1 MAGKSIFRDAALE
14 RLSTPER
21 LDQGLTVVGSMN
33 WALLGG
39 LSALVVGG
47 LIWSVVVVVPV
58 TVKGD
63 GILLSPGG
71 VLDVTSDSPGRVTQF
86 LVRTD
91 DTVAVGQIVARL
103 DQPDLRQQLATA
115 EGELKDGQ
123 DERQRVTEFQQRK
136 RAAQDIAFAQ
146 KRQAL
151 NEAIEYLVKEI
162 VLLEQR
168 STVYDGLFA
177 KGLIAQDKILQGKI
191 ELGRQ
196 QEELARDRTSLK
208 DIDSEEI
215 KTRADNE
222 RELLNI
228 DLKIATAE
236 RKAVGLRDRYRVESL
251 VTSTYDGKVAELK
264 VNPGELVERGT
275 ALFTVVPKEVAKSA
289 ADEKPDTLMGPLVAV
304 LYVAPTFG
312 KQVRPGD
319 RVQVAVST
327 ARREEFGF
335 IIGRVRAVAEIPST
349 AEGMQRVLKNK
360 QLVQTMSNNA
370 APFEIEA
377 ELYAD
382 QATKSG
388 YRWSSSRGPNLKIN
402 SGTLVSADIEV
413 RDLPILSLVIPQTRT
428 LFDKFR
434 DMFSAPG
441 S

>member
-1 MAGKSIFRDAALE
+1 VQD
-14 RLSTPER
+14 
-21 LDQGLTVVGSMN
+21 GLY
-33 WALLGG
+33 ARG
-39 LSALVVGG
+39 LV
-47 LIWSVVVVVPV
+47 
-58 TVKGD
+58 
-63 GILLSPGG
+63 
-71 VLDVTSDSPGRVTQF
+71 
-86 LVRTD
+86 
-91 DTVAVGQIVARL
+91 
-103 DQPDLRQQLATA
+103 
-115 EGELKDGQ
+115 
-123 DERQRVTEFQQRK
+123 
-136 RAAQDIAFAQ
+136 AQD
-146 KRQAL
+146 RL
-151 NEAIEYLVKEI
+151 
-162 VLLEQR
+162 
-168 STVYDGLFA
+168 
-177 KGLIAQDKILQGKI
+177 LQGKI

-196 QEELARDRTSLK
+196 QEELARDRTAVK
-208 DIDSEEI
+208 DIDSDEI

-236 RKAVGLRDRYRVESL
+236 RKATGLRDRYRVESL
-251 VTSTYDGKVAELK
+251 ITSPYDGKVAELK

-275 ALFTVVPKEVAKSA
+275 ALFTLVPKDAVKSA
-289 ADEKPDTLMGPLVAV
+289 AEEMPGALMGPLVAV
-304 LYVAPTFG
+304 LYVPPTFG

-335 IIGRVRAVAEIPST
+335 IIGRVRTVAEIPST

-377 ELYAD
+377 ELYSD
-382 QATKSG
+382 PATKSG

-428 LFDKFR
+428 LFDRFR
-434 DMFSAPG
+434 EMFSAPG